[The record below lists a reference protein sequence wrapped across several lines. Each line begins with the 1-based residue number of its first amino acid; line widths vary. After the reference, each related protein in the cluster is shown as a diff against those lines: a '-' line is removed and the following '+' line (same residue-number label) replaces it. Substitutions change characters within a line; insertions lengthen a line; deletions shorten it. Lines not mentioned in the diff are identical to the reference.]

1 MSNNTPTANMATQ
14 TEMVTET
21 AGEMAAKYHEFSW
34 KEFLKQ
40 YGEVLNGLFIRE
52 TEVCQNGDPLTTNT
66 DALAFESGGPIH
78 FTQLDI
84 FDILQFDRQGNSVIF
99 TMNFGN
105 TGDKN
110 TVLVN
115 VRNVHICTSNNLIE
129 LWRRVNTYWKV
140 VDMRGDRSVKDAM
153 AKLPSCTTIYGQPP
167 TPPMSTPPSCTPP
180 PVAEAEITP
189 DDSFLHC
196 TNLSNEQAI
205 KNKKKLQAEGLQVY
219 EVFPSDE
226 DMGNDLDEYSR
237 FYRLDGKV
245 IYLEHTD
252 LILNWEV
259 RGILQGEWS
268 AFTGLCSE
276 CHEARSKHV
285 AQLLHAIRNDPD
297 NKPIHGHGSNDRIFM
312 GVEELAALTAEDCK
326 APLGK
331 EVFVFDGYRTVE
343 VVLGELEAKRKTE
356 RKRKRDV

>member
-1 MSNNTPTANMATQ
+1 MATQ

-21 AGEMAAKYHEFSW
+21 AGKTAAENELSW
-34 KEFLKQ
+34 DEFLKQ
-40 YGEVLNGLFIRE
+40 YGELLNGLFIRE
-52 TEVCQNGDPLTTNT
+52 TEVCQNGDPLTLNT
-66 DALAFESGGPIH
+66 DILACEPGGPIH
-78 FTQLDI
+78 FAQIDLWDIQHLD
-84 FDILQFDRQGNSVIF
+84 REGNSVIF
-99 TMNFGN
+99 TMNFGKME
-105 TGDKN
+105 DKN

-115 VRNVHICTSNNLIE
+115 VRNVHICTSNNLID

-167 TPPMSTPPSCTPP
+167 TPPMFTPPSCTPP
-180 PVAEAEITP
+180 PAAEAEITP

-196 TNLSNEQAI
+196 TNLSSEQAI
-205 KNKKKLQAEGLQVY
+205 KNKEILTKRGLSVY

-226 DMGNDLDEYSR
+226 DMGDELDAYSR
-237 FYRLDGKV
+237 FYRLDLKV
-245 IYLEHTD
+245 ISLEYTD
-252 LILNWEV
+252 LLLNWEV

-268 AFTGLCSE
+268 AYTGLCSE

-285 AQLLHAIRNDPD
+285 TQLLDAIRNDPD
-297 NKPIHGHGSNDRIFM
+297 NNPSFGHGRNDRIFM

-331 EVFVFDGYRTVE
+331 EVFVFDGDLSVEDVLKKLKKKAERT
-343 VVLGELEAKRKTE
+343 TE
-356 RKRKRDV
+356 RKRKRDE